1 VLQAGY
7 RLRPS
12 HACVVLARAASVDKA
27 DQVARQGSNG
37 CRLAGSQAV
46 TLLVGLVRGVPG
58 AAGLIRMALAA
69 RDDYEALAT
78 MANGVGGIYRFGP
91 AMSSVVLAACRLT
104 SSPSPTRG
112 LCRPCADWD

>member
-1 VLQAGY
+1 MAH
-7 RLRPS
+7 RR
-12 HACVVLARAASVDKA
+12 ALAMRGISPE
-27 DQVARQGSNG
+27 RWNG
-37 CRLAGSQAV
+37 RD
-46 TLLVGLVRGVPG
+46 GVPG

-78 MANGVGGIYRFGP
+78 MANGAGGIYRFGP
-91 AMSSVVLAACRLT
+91 AMSSVELAALT